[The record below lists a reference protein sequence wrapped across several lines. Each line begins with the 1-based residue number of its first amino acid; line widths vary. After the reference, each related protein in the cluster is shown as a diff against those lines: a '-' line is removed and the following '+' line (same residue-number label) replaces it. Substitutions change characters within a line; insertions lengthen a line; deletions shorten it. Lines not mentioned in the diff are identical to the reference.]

1 MSEYVPILIMAAIAS
16 GVALAFLSISLI
28 AGPRKP
34 NPVKAAPY
42 ECGMVP
48 VGDARHRFSIR
59 FYLIAMVFIVFDIE
73 AAFLYPWAVY
83 LRYLKVF
90 GFVEMVI
97 FIAVLLVGYVYLWR
111 KGGFE
116 WD

>member
-1 MSEYVPILIMAAIAS
+1 MTQYIPILVMAAVATAIALLF
-16 GVALAFLSISLI
+16 LAVSLI
-28 AGPRKP
+28 SGPRKP

-42 ECGMVP
+42 ECGMEP
-48 VGDARHRFSIR
+48 IGDARHRLSIR

-90 GFVEMVI
+90 GFIEMLI
-97 FIAVLLVGYVYLWR
+97 FILVLLVGYVYLYK